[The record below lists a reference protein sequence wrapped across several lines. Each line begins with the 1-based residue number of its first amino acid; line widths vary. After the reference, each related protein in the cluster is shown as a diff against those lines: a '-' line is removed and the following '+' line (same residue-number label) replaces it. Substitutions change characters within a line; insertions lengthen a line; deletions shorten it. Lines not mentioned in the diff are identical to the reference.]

1 MDPTLIKN
9 SRAIYVSLQL
19 SGGVLRCAY
28 MCLSWSDFIKI
39 DLFLLTC
46 SFKLRDFKRFYICKN
61 SQNMRFKCVKI
72 SLKICFKFAVCFFKI
87 RKICVLNSYS
97 VKKSSLTAFFICTI
111 LLKLRFNIVKFV
123 LKFCFKHVVCFF
135 KVS

>member
-1 MDPTLIKN
+1 MLNDIVLNSIIVTIETLSYRKSIADKLISSSHGHQMVPKREVIMDPTLIKN

-19 SGGVLRCAY
+19 SGSVLRCAY

-61 SQNMRFKCVKI
+61 SQK
-72 SLKICFKFAVCFFKI
+72 
-87 RKICVLNSYS
+87 CVLN
-97 VKKSSLTAFFICTI
+97 A
-111 LLKLRFNIVKFV
+111 LKLVLKFV
-123 LKFCFKHVVCFF
+123 LNSQFAFLKFAKYAF
-135 KVS
+135 